1 MSNPA
6 NPDKYPQRVNIPKP
20 TPPTKSDQVRAI
32 VELTL
37 SVMQKRL
44 HKNGN
49 VYLVDT
55 ETREVFFIDEET
67 IFNKITDVA
76 FSSYDIV
83 ISNSAIETAKRILKA
98 ETKAIPSKISIR
110 VGIGQHS
117 YFLDLADGTNF
128 IRYSSDGA
136 EQFLLD
142 PQSKHLID
150 VDFLRPPN
158 LSSIDARIR
167 HDSGV
172 PGALLSNPDEKEFPY
187 LLSKKSPHLTYILGL
202 TNIPETY
209 YSTVITWMVC
219 TLFPERDQTILE
231 ITGAEDSGKST
242 AAWIIKSLID
252 PTDKKL
258 NEAPNSLKELLSL
271 AQNNYIIAID
281 NADDISDPLQKHI
294 YELLNN
300 GINNQI
306 NHGNSGH
313 KWTINLRNPVIAAST
328 SSILSN
334 PLLIKKGISL
344 DLPTLDEKTLNE
356 NLNQLFQETRY
367 QALLELVNIAAGTL
381 NKPRSPS
388 LTIND
393 EIYFDNLA
401 LTGVMVCKYF
411 NANISSFAET
421 LSELRSETNE
431 NIIDESVVA
440 RSLLLWAAE
449 NPKYKENK
457 PLSDWQ
463 KDLFKNLPEEDR
475 NDWPKSTRKFGAELK
490 KVAPRLKKKGV
501 SCKSLGKQGSNVVWE
516 IRVTETTQLSD
527 DIDDV

>member
-6 NPDKYPQRVNIPKP
+6 NPYKYPPRVKIPKP
-20 TPPTKSDQVRAI
+20 IPPTKSDQVRAI
-32 VELTL
+32 VDLTL

-55 ETREVFFIDEET
+55 ETRKVFFIDEET
-67 IFNKITDVA
+67 IFNKITCLA
-76 FSSYDIV
+76 FSRYGIV

-98 ETKAIPSKISIR
+98 ETDANPSKISIR

-128 IRYSSDGA
+128 IQYSSDGA
-136 EQFLLD
+136 EQFLLN
-142 PQSKHLID
+142 PQSKHLLD

-158 LSSIDARIR
+158 LSRIDARVR
-167 HDSGV
+167 HNSGL

-187 LLSKKSPHLTYILGL
+187 LLSQKSPYLTYILGL

-231 ITGAEDSGKST
+231 ITGAENSGKST

-252 PTDKKL
+252 PTDKTL
-258 NEAPNSLKELLSL
+258 NEAPNSSKELLSL

-281 NADDISDPLQKHI
+281 NADDIPEPMQKQI

-306 NHGNSGH
+306 NHGNSGSN
-313 KWTINLRNPVIAAST
+313 WTINLRNPVIGVST
-328 SSILSN
+328 SSMLSN
-334 PLLIKKGISL
+334 PLLIKKGISI
-344 DLPTLDEKTLNE
+344 DLPTLDAETLNE
-356 NLNQLFQETRY
+356 NLDQLFQETRY

-388 LTIND
+388 LKIND
-393 EIYFDNLA
+393 VIYFDNFA
-401 LTGVMVCKYF
+401 LTGAMVCKYF
-411 NANISSFAET
+411 HANINSFTKT
-421 LSELRSETNE
+421 LSELRSESNE

-449 NPKYKENK
+449 NPKYKEPK
-457 PLSDWQ
+457 PLNDWQ
-463 KDLFKNLPEEDR
+463 KYLFKNLPEEDR

-490 KVAPRLKKKGV
+490 KIAPRLKKKGV
-501 SCKSLGKQGSNVVWE
+501 FCQSLGKQGSNVFWE
-516 IRVTETTQLSD
+516 IRVSEIT
-527 DIDDV
+527 